1 MRLIDADELLNDL
14 IFPTKQ
20 FEKAFTELINDAP
33 TVDAEPIV
41 RCKDCR
47 YCSTTPVATVGAV
60 YECLRFRRRFGITMH
75 MMPTDFC
82 SKGQRR
88 PAK

>member
-1 MRLIDADELLNDL
+1 MSDKLLYEQSD
-14 IFPTKQ
+14 FSG
-20 FEKAFTELINDAP
+20 E
-33 TVDAEPIV
+33 IV
-41 RCKDCR
+41 QCKDCR
-47 YCSTTPVATVGAV
+47 YCSITPVANVGAT

-88 PAK
+88 PAKHE